1 MQLFVQIHAQPH
13 SELPQ
18 TFEGLA
24 EAIGSLPG
32 MYFEMDG
39 SFVWVDRSTDPPSQ
53 MDGMVY
59 DRNGRLEYVEVKGA
73 CNATQWRIL
82 CQAICNFSPNARHG
96 DVARLNESLRI
107 HRVSDGD
114 WKSVEEIASMLLGEP
129 SQQS

>member
-24 EAIGSLPG
+24 DAIGSLPG

-39 SFVWVDRSTDPPSQ
+39 SFVWVDRNTDPPSQ

-73 CNATQWRIL
+73 CNAQQWRVL
-82 CQAICNFSPNARHG
+82 CQVICSLPAKPSLE

-114 WKSVEEIASMLLGEP
+114 WKTFEEIALLLTNETH
-129 SQQS
+129 